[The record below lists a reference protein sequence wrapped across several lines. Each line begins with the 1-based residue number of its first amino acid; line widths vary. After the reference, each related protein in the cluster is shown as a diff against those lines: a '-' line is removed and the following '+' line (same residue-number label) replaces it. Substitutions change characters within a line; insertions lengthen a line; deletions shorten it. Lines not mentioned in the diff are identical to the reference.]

1 MRTQRTPHPL
11 ATGYR
16 RSVLACQ
23 PPVHCVRC
31 FRPLRPGYA
40 GIFRYLGQP
49 ERCPSCYERA
59 NGLRPDQGDL

>member
-1 MRTQRTPHPL
+1 MQFPATNRL
-11 ATGYR
+11 AQSYTLA
-16 RSVLACQ
+16 VLAGGSY
-23 PPVHCVRC
+23 CVDCR
-31 FRPLRPGYA
+31 RPLRPGYA